1 MRISQEMPALPPFF
15 ADNGISS
22 ISQREK
28 VILDLILRHDGLS
41 QADIVLQSGF
51 AQQTVSRLVK
61 GLTDAGI
68 LRDGER
74 QAQGR
79 RGQPAVMMHVVP
91 DFAYSFGIAMMTD
104 ALSVVLMDFS
114 GAVLEE
120 EHCDMPSMSRQA
132 VLAQLSRMFETIRA
146 RRPIDPRR
154 LFGMGVGISGY
165 NLGGRA
171 RYNTPRQLDDWAL
184 VDIDDILMAQFGL
197 PVWVENDG
205 NAAAIGESLVGVGRN
220 YGSFAYLYIAAGIG
234 GGIIVDHHL
243 MRGTN
248 GNAGEIGLIL
258 PSLIYP
264 HPNLE
269 LLRQMISRKGVAVD
283 GLSDMV
289 RRFDP
294 SWPGVDEWLSRTRDS
309 LSMIASA
316 LSAILDPE
324 VIVLGGRIPR
334 DLARMMIPHI
344 EIHDHRR
351 RAEPRPMPQLVL
363 AESPGDACAIGA
375 ATLPFKRYFF
385 AGSR

>member
-1 MRISQEMPALPPFF
+1 MRISQDIQTLPPFF
-15 ADNGISS
+15 TDNDISP

-41 QADIVLQSGF
+41 QADLVLHSGLP
-51 AQQTVSRLVK
+51 QQTVSRLVK
-61 GLTDAGI
+61 GLTDTGI
-68 LRDGER
+68 LRDGPR
-74 QAQGR
+74 QAQRR
-79 RGQPAVMMHVVP
+79 RGQPATLMHVVP
-91 DFAYSFGIAMMTD
+91 EFSYSFGIAMMTD

-120 EHCDMPSMSRQA
+120 EQCEMPSMSRPA
-132 VLAQLSRMFETIRA
+132 VLAQLSRMFETIRT
-146 RRPIDPRR
+146 RRPIDNRR
-154 LFGMGVGISGY
+154 LLGIGVGISGY

-171 RYNTPRQLDDWAL
+171 HYNTPRQLDDWAI
-184 VDIDDILMAQFGL
+184 VNIDDILTAQFGL

-205 NAAAIGESLVGVGRN
+205 NAAAIGESLVGVGRSHA
-220 YGSFAYLYIAAGIG
+220 SFAYLYIAAGIG

-243 MRGTN
+243 MRGVN

-269 LLRQMISRKGVAVD
+269 LLRQTVSRKGVVID
-283 GLSDMV
+283 GLSDML

-294 SWPGVDEWLSRTRDS
+294 SWPGVDEWLSCTRDS
-309 LSMIASA
+309 LSLIASA

-385 AGSR
+385 TG